1 MSTSPR
7 PVLHTLVCSTRP
19 GRVGSVV
26 GRWSQAL
33 AEAHGG
39 FDARLLELAD
49 QGLPMFDEPEHP
61 RLGRYAHA
69 HTQRWSRS
77 VDAADAFV
85 FVMPEYNYAP
95 PAAWLNAM
103 TFLVRE
109 WQYKP
114 AAFVSYGAASGGVR
128 GVQIARQIVTT
139 FRMVPIL
146 EGIALPW
153 VGRQVGDGRLSV
165 PEDTT
170 AAGHAMLDELL
181 RWAQLLPALRAP
193 RPT

>member
-1 MSTSPR
+1 MSLKLN
-7 PVLHTLVCSTRP
+7 VVVCSTRP
-19 GRVGSVV
+19 GRVGLSI
-26 GRWSQAL
+26 GRWLDAY
-33 AEAHGG
+33 AKAHGG
-39 FDARLLELAD
+39 FEVELVDLAD
-49 QGLPMFDEPEHP
+49 FALPVFDEPEHP
-61 RLGRYAHA
+61 RLERYVHD
-69 HTQRWSRS
+69 HTRRWSRS

-85 FVMPEYNYAP
+85 FVMPEYNHAP

-114 AAFVSYGAASGGVR
+114 VAFVSYGAASGGVR

-153 VGRQVGDGRLSV
+153 VARQFEDGRLTV
-165 PEDTT
+165 PEDT
-170 AAGHAMLDELL
+170 AVAGQAMLGELL
-181 RWAQLLPALRAP
+181 RWARLLPALRTP
-193 RPT
+193 RPA